1 MNETTCTRPVT
12 MDRKDLAIGKIIR
25 LLPLLPVKELDAM
38 GDRLR
43 QRLHSGAQPIDGEN
57 AATDL
62 PKPSAPS
69 RVVPAGE
76 PAGAAVDLA

>member
-1 MNETTCTRPVT
+1 VNEMTCKASVG

-43 QRLHSGAQPIDGEN
+43 QKLGPILQQLDAAGTTIPRLPPTAKP
-57 AATDL
+57 AAM
-62 PKPSAPS
+62 PAPADM
-69 RVVPAGE
+69 P
-76 PAGAAVDLA
+76 VDLA